1 MRGVLG
7 MAGYRKFNWVGNKI
21 SDTDMVELHRIK
33 QKHKIPIT
41 KQVAQAVRE
50 YITRKNGD

>member
-1 MRGVLG
+1 

-50 YITRKNGD
+50 YLTRKNGD